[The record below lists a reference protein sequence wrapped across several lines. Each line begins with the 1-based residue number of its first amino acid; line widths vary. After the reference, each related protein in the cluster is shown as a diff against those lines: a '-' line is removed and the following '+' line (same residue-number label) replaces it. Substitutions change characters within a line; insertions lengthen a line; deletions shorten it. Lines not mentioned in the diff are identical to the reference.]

1 MNIRFGPFLAPRRDK
16 LICSEIDSEAE
27 MMGNAVVTAPR
38 QDLLEELRGRLNA
51 RVAAVEKRLQALGEE
66 FEKLALEHIELSA
79 ELRVLEDQVLK
90 CKGRAD

>member
-1 MNIRFGPFLAPRRDK
+1 
-16 LICSEIDSEAE
+16 

-38 QDLLEELRGRLNA
+38 RVLLEELRARLNA
-51 RVAAVEKRLQALGEE
+51 RVSAVEKRLQALRDE
-66 FEKLALEHIELSA
+66 FEKLALEHIELTA